1 MSFARTSLRSL
12 RSATLLSL
20 RPPITLSSAAP
31 SKVVAITP
39 LRTFASGSPLRMVV
53 SSVRYDAKPSRSAWA
68 KNPIIKYEELKPLTQ
83 QPTDDV
89 LVIDVREP
97 DEVALGSIPSAVNLP
112 LSRLKDALDRGFN
125 AGDFQKEFAFSKPT
139 YDQNIIFFCRSG
151 KRSANA
157 AELASERGYPN
168 IRNYQGSWLDWS
180 KREGEDKD
188 D

>member
-1 MSFARTSLRSL
+1 MSFTRTGPMALRTL
-12 RSATLLSL
+12 RSASLSL
-20 RPPITLSSAAP
+20 SVRPLPSLAVTSGATRSFSSA
-31 SKVVAITP
+31 
-39 LRTFASGSPLRMVV
+39 SPVRMVV
-53 SSVRYDAKPSRSAWA
+53 SSVRYDSRQPSRSAWA

-83 QPTDDV
+83 QPTDNV
-89 LVIDVREP
+89 LLVDVREP

-180 KREGEDKD
+180 KREGEGDKD